1 MIFGDKSIPSEQQQT
16 IWNEDNTK
24 LDMVSPLKAKSNKQ
38 KRLNMKTV
46 VTLVNLSKGKTLSP
60 CTMLMSYLA
69 ESHRICLTEG
79 LAAWTLVFDCK
90 S

>member
-24 LDMVSPLKAKSNKQ
+24 LDMVSPLKANSNK

-46 VTLVNLSKGKTLSP
+46 VTLLYDVDELLCGKSQNLS
-60 CTMLMSYLA
+60 
-69 ESHRICLTEG
+69 
-79 LAAWTLVFDCK
+79 D
-90 S
+90 